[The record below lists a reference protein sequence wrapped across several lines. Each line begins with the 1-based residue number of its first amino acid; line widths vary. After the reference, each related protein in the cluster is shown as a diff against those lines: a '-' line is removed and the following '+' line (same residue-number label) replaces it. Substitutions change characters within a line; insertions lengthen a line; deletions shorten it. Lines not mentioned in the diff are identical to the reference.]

1 MLRFALDSSK
11 LEIGCDEAGRG
22 CLSGPVY
29 AGAVLLPPGFHNEL
43 LNDSK
48 KLSEKHRYELRPI
61 IEREALAWGVGVCT
75 AEEIDEIN
83 ILNASIL
90 SMHRATDQLL
100 ERLRMLKEA
109 LDDGDANGILKDRGL
124 LDADGKFCGQ
134 RWDGQYLNREIALL
148 IDGNRFKPYHEDI
161 PFTTV
166 IKGDG
171 KLMPIAAASI
181 LAKTYRDDYM
191 KMLDVKYPQY
201 NWKKNAGYPTKQ
213 HRQAIREFG
222 ITPYHRKSFR
232 LLPDATV
239 QQLPFVDE

>member
-1 MLRFALDSSK
+1 MLDLYLDSSK

-22 CLSGPVY
+22 CLCGPVY
-29 AGAVLLPPGFHNEL
+29 AGAVLLPPTFQNEL

-48 KLSEKHRYELRPI
+48 KLSERHRYELRPI
-61 IEREALAWGVGVCT
+61 IEREAIAWGVGTCT
-75 AEEIDEIN
+75 SVEIDEIN

-100 ERLRMLKEA
+100 QRLNLLKDA
-109 LDDGDANGILKDRGL
+109 FDNGDSNGILLDRGL
-124 LDADGKFCGQ
+124 IDSNGEFIGEG
-134 RWDGQYLNREIALL
+134 WNREYLSRAIALL
-148 IDGNRFKPYHEDI
+148 IDGNRFKPYHKDI
-161 PFTTV
+161 PYTTV

-171 KLMPIAAASI
+171 KLMPIAAASV

-191 KMLDVKYPQY
+191 KKLDEKYPQY

-213 HRQAIREFG
+213 HRQAIRDFG
-222 ITPYHRKSFR
+222 ITSYHRKSFR
-232 LLPDATV
+232 LLPDVTV